1 MGGAADVKEDAP
13 RKKPSLR
20 GIKKQARY
28 EPGVPMTKEEL
39 TGWRKEARRVRNRE
53 SAAASRRK
61 TKERIGVLE
70 SEVAALES
78 KYKVALQRIIDLEA
92 AALRHK
98 FSVTPD
104 ILRQDLVDIVQTS
117 TPPQSPKIQPRNTIS
132 PSPSHLEVNISHHQ
146 EEVAKKYQHIMD
158 MISRPT
164 AAKITGADTSSSTF
178 PSCDPCPVP
187 FISATPNP
195 SDVSE
200 FSAST
205 AEASNDGGGTLSE
218 VNDDGGG
225 GGDGHGLSQLDD
237 LDMGNFLLET
247 FDDLDPTNEELAGLI
262 A

>member
-1 MGGAADVKEDAP
+1 
-13 RKKPSLR
+13 
-20 GIKKQARY
+20 
-28 EPGVPMTKEEL
+28 MTKEEL

-164 AAKITGADTSSSTF
+164 AD
-178 PSCDPCPVP
+178 
-187 FISATPNP
+187 
-195 SDVSE
+195 
-200 FSAST
+200 
-205 AEASNDGGGTLSE
+205 
-218 VNDDGGG
+218 
-225 GGDGHGLSQLDD
+225 
-237 LDMGNFLLET
+237 
-247 FDDLDPTNEELAGLI
+247 
-262 A
+262 